1 MDSTSVSLFSSGLDQ
16 AMLSSMDVLINLAVA
31 VILGLAVSLVYRRT
45 HNGLSY
51 SQGFVIS
58 LLLVTIIS
66 SAAIMVIGSSLAR
79 AFGLVGALGIIRYRT
94 VVKDVRDAAYIFLA
108 LVVGFACGV
117 GAFHI
122 AVLTAIVV
130 LGLVILLTRYHF
142 GIMHFHDF
150 ILSFVA
156 VRADETASQYRTVLE
171 KYCSRSSLIHVEP
184 GGEAGTLFLSFDVS
198 LKEGVDST
206 ELVDALRRVPG
217 LLQPKLVSAVNDG
230 AV

>member
-1 MDSTSVSLFSSGLDQ
+1 MESDPVSLLSSTMDQ
-16 AMLSSMDVLINLAVA
+16 VVLGSMDVIVNLAAA
-31 VILGLAVSLVYRRT
+31 VILGLAVALVYRRT
-45 HNGLSY
+45 HSGISY

-58 LLLVTIIS
+58 LLLVTIIA

-122 AVLTAIVV
+122 AVLTAAVV

-150 ILSFVA
+150 ILSFVFT
-156 VRADETASQYRTVLE
+156 RGEETAAEYRAVLE
-171 KYCSRSSLIHVEP
+171 KHCSRAKLIHVEP
-184 GGEAGTLFLSFDVS
+184 GGEDGTLFLSFDVS
-198 LKEGVDST
+198 LMEGVDST

-217 LLQPKLVSAVNDG
+217 LQQPKLVSATNDG
-230 AV
+230 TV